1 MMALRRRGIV
11 NNVLVRDL
19 RSAINSNNL
28 DGVNALFKSEP
39 DTTGEG
45 VRVTFGTVGQ
55 LNVAGKALVDAAIQG
70 SPFAKQLIEG
80 ELKLPGSKK
89 SLLEDD
95 RTAGVAIYYFENLDR
110 IDNNISRNFDQLRG
124 EAEDRL
130 FNETNRFVISELV
143 ENPSTTRES
152 IDAMIEKSNDNL
164 SRNVQG
170 DLVLKIP
177 TADGFK
183 EKKVPLEAL
192 INEAA
197 SFTYSS
203 IKDQLGEKSTEEQAM
218 VVAASETQ
226 RRGFYDYKSPE
237 LAESLDAGFAA
248 LETLQANP
256 QAGDENLPVLQKS
269 LDIFRVMRGQNMGM
283 SAYMDRNQEFTMTAL
298 NFLEKGTVGP
308 MQILGDQAPVPGN
321 LRGAARRLQRFDPNK
336 NPDKRKEFRD
346 RLGTSLKDVDSN
358 QYNRM
363 QEMGE
368 IFIALDLVPDA
379 QKFADSLIE
388 DGFFITGENYN
399 YSFLSGINFTEEE
412 RETFLD
418 GTIDFA
424 ANPKNKAPEGSI
436 AAEIRSIEEEFNITG
451 EPAQKWI
458 STSIRFVEN
467 TNPQG
472 GLMIVGK
479 NGMSY
484 GQKIYKRSDFENE
497 VRTVVLPE
505 KSRQVMT
512 DPRNLK
518 QKLKAGQ
525 ATDNVPVKTGIPKAV
540 DESIRQPL
548 RNLLG
553 MNGEELQSDQLDKA
567 AEFVRDLFELFPEP
581 APGGP
586 NRQFPQ

>member
-1 MMALRRRGIV
+1 
-11 NNVLVRDL
+11 
-19 RSAINSNNL
+19 
-28 DGVNALFKSEP
+28 
-39 DTTGEG
+39 
-45 VRVTFGTVGQ
+45 
-55 LNVAGKALVDAAIQG
+55 
-70 SPFAKQLIEG
+70 
-80 ELKLPGSKK
+80 
-89 SLLEDD
+89 
-95 RTAGVAIYYFENLDR
+95 
-110 IDNNISRNFDQLRG
+110 
-124 EAEDRL
+124 
-130 FNETNRFVISELV
+130 
-143 ENPSTTRES
+143 
-152 IDAMIEKSNDNL
+152 
-164 SRNVQG
+164 
-170 DLVLKIP
+170 
-177 TADGFK
+177 
-183 EKKVPLEAL
+183 
-192 INEAA
+192 
-197 SFTYSS
+197 
-203 IKDQLGEKSTEEQAM
+203 
-218 VVAASETQ
+218 
-226 RRGFYDYKSPE
+226 
-237 LAESLDAGFAA
+237 
-248 LETLQANP
+248 
-256 QAGDENLPVLQKS
+256 
-269 LDIFRVMRGQNMGM
+269 
-283 SAYMDRNQEFTMTAL
+283 
-298 NFLEKGTVGP
+298 

-451 EPAQKWI
+451 EPAQQWI